1 MLKGKNL
8 TKLFRIWVE
17 YGSFTSSRSE
27 AFCKTGVL
35 KNTTKFTEKHTCATV
50 SFLKKRLRKFSFV
63 KRRLWQ
69 MYFPVYGVYGYLCV
83 SWFHYAKNTFFFK
96 YFFVDCYPL
105 LS

>member
-35 KNTTKFTEKHTCATV
+35 KNTTKFTGKHTCA
-50 SFLKKRLRKFSFV
+50 S
-63 KRRLWQ
+63 
-69 MYFPVYGVYGYLCV
+69 
-83 SWFHYAKNTFFFK
+83 FFFK
-96 YFFVDCYPL
+96 KETPEILFCKKETLANVFSCLWSLWL
-105 LS
+105 LVR